1 MENLIVKASKRR
13 FDFNTFYKYLAEY
26 KEKYGNLLIPAKYE
40 IDGYKLGTKVSS
52 IRSANIHLNDDQIKM
67 LDDLGFVWD
76 AKSFDFDKF
85 YRHLVEYKKKY
96 GNLLIPA
103 KYEIDGYKLGKRI
116 NNIRSGK
123 MKLDDKQI
131 KMLNDLGFV
140 WDAKSFDFN
149 TFCQYL
155 VEYKEKYGNL
165 LIPFK
170 YEIDGYKLGKR
181 INNIRSSNIKLD
193 DKQIKMLNDLGFVW
207 DAKSFDFDKFYR
219 HLVEYKKKYG
229 NLLIPAKYEID
240 GYRIGPK
247 INQIRSGKMKLD
259 DKQIKMLNDLGFV
272 WDAKSFDFDTFYNYL
287 VEYKEKYG
295 DLLIPFQYEIDGYKL
310 GKRINSIRTG
320 HIKLDDKQI
329 KMLNDLGFVW
339 NARFSDKVRDFDFE
353 NFYNCLIKFKEK
365 HGHLFV
371 KYDDLIENYEIGFYV
386 RAIRSN
392 QINLTMVEKRIL
404 SESGFLFDT
413 HDTLYPNDNYSTDD
427 KSEYLTSRM
436 LDGDMQ
442 ARRTLIEKMLPR
454 VTAISKREG
463 NRVLRGELYSHLSEN
478 LIDTIDRFSTIETSE
493 RYINK
498 TLKYTKLQFY
508 KTQNRREYILS
519 DTIPGTDDLT
529 IESALSTDEKE
540 RPDTITQS
548 KVFNSELIEEI
559 RSILSKSE
567 FKLLSLTFGI
577 NTKKLSLK
585 DLSEHYNVDEMK
597 IKKAVKRI
605 LLKIKTNMDSN
616 EWNV

>member
-1 MENLIVKASKRR
+1 MENLIVKASKRK
-13 FDFNTFYKYLAEY
+13 FDFNTFYKYLVEY
-26 KEKYGNLLIPAKYE
+26 KEEHGNLLVPFKYE
-40 IDGYKLGTKVSS
+40 IDGYKLGIKINN
-52 IRSANIHLNDDQIKM
+52 IRSANIHLNDEQIKM

-103 KYEIDGYKLGKRI
+103 KYEIDGYRIGPKINQIRSSNIKLDDKQIKMLNDLGFVWDAKSFDFDTFYNYLVEYKEKYGDLLIPFQYEINGYKLGNRI
-116 NNIRSGK
+116 NSIRTGHI
-123 MKLDDKQI
+123 KLDDKQI

-193 DKQIKMLNDLGFVW
+193 DKQIKMLD
-207 DAKSFDFDKFYR
+207 
-219 HLVEYKKKYG
+219 
-229 NLLIPAKYEID
+229 
-240 GYRIGPK
+240 
-247 INQIRSGKMKLD
+247 
-259 DKQIKMLNDLGFV
+259 
-272 WDAKSFDFDTFYNYL
+272 
-287 VEYKEKYG
+287 
-295 DLLIPFQYEIDGYKL
+295 
-310 GKRINSIRTG
+310 
-320 HIKLDDKQI
+320 
-329 KMLNDLGFVW
+329 DLGFVW

-427 KSEYLTSRM
+427 KSEYLASRM

-463 NRVLRGELYSHLSEN
+463 NRVLRGELYSHLSVN
-478 LIDTIDRFSTIETSE
+478 LIDTIDRFSTIETLE

-519 DTIPGTDDLT
+519 DTVPGTDDLT

-567 FKLLSLTFGI
+567 FKLISLAFGI

-605 LLKIKTNMDSN
+605 LLKIKTNIDCN